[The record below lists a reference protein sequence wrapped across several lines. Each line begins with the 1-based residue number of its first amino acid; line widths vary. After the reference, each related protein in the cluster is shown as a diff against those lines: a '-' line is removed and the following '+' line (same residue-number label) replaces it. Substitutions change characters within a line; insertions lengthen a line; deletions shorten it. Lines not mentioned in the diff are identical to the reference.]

1 MTTKSVETEAPKK
14 MRNGVDTQALFQ
26 TIDAIKQD
34 PGKAGCKF
42 FASTHWKSG
51 TVSDTRVSHYEL
63 SGEDIPQDYTMTVDE
78 PSGLLGSDTAPN
90 PQMMLLAAL
99 NTCVLNTFIV
109 NAAAK
114 GIHVDSVRIDT
125 RGELDLR
132 GFLAI
137 DKSVNPGYDELNLVL
152 RVSGSGSPEQFQEC
166 LEAGTR
172 YSPNYQTITK
182 AVRVNYSLEMT

>member
-1 MTTKSVETEAPKK
+1 MATRSVETEAPKT
-14 MRNGVDTQALFQ
+14 MQNGVDTQALFQ
-26 TIDAIKQD
+26 TIDAIKQE
-34 PGKAGCKF
+34 PGKASCKF
-42 FASTHWKSG
+42 FATTHWHHG
-51 TVSDTRVSHYEL
+51 TVSDTKITHYEL

-78 PSGLLGSDTAPN
+78 PSGLLGTDAAPN
-90 PQMMLLAAL
+90 PQMMLFAAL

-114 GIHVDSVRIDT
+114 GIRVDSVQIDT

-137 DKSVNPGYDELNLVL
+137 DKSVNAGYDTINFVF
-152 RVSGSGSPEQFQEC
+152 RVSGDGTPEQFQEC

-182 AVRVNYSLEMT
+182 AVKVNYNLEVS